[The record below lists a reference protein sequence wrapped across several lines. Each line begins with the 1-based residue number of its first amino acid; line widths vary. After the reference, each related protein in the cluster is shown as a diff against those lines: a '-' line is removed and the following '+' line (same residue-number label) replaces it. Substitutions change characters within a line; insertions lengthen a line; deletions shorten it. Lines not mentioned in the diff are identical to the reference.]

1 MDSFGTI
8 FARAA
13 KRKGGADAVESQLP
27 TPKSRAALR
36 KIKDD
41 RWLAAMTKVIFQ
53 AGFVWKVVENK
64 WPAFEE
70 AFHGFHP
77 ARVAAMHDEE
87 LEALMGNEGIIRN
100 YTKIKSAPHNAK
112 LICDLAKD
120 HGSAAKFFADW
131 PEDDMVG
138 LYEYLKKHG
147 QRLSGSSAQFLM
159 RQMGKD
165 TFVFSKDVVRALITQ
180 GIIDKEPKSKTAL
193 TKVQNAFNIW
203 AGESGR
209 PLSHISRTL
218 AMSVGP

>member
-1 MDSFGTI
+1 MEKFDKI

-13 KRKGGADAVESQLP
+13 KRKGGSKAVEAQLP
-27 TPKSRAALR
+27 TPKSAAALR
-36 KIKDD
+36 KVKDD

-70 AFHGFHP
+70 AFYGFHP

-87 LEALMGNEGIIRN
+87 LEALMSDEGIIRN
-100 YTKIKSAPHNAK
+100 YAKIKSAPHNARM
-112 LICDLAKD
+112 ICDLAEQ

-131 PEDDMVG
+131 PSDDMIG
-138 LYEYLKKHG
+138 LYDFLKKNG
-147 QRLSGSSAQFLM
+147 QRLSGSSAQFLL

-165 TFVFSKDVVRALITQ
+165 TFVFSKDVVRALIKQ
-180 GIIDKEPKSKTAL
+180 GIVDKEPKSKTAL
-193 TKVQNAFNIW
+193 AAVQAAFNQW
-203 AGESGR
+203 AEESGR

-218 AMSVGP
+218 AMSVD